1 MRRLQLLFVWALM
14 LLCGVQVAKAQKV
27 GIFVEKET
35 GLDDDEQAALEWFKT
50 TYSDGIVYTPSTI
63 NDLSIDAV
71 KALWIPID
79 REGLIVGWKNLP
91 LSTDEIINKLK
102 DYVKNGGNLLLT
114 NHATQL
120 VVALERIP
128 NAYAPTIF
136 VSGSGDN
143 NPDTWGINAMIG
155 CNPDFPNH
163 YDRSSHAIY
172 QGLEANDKQYTD
184 HSFFPLIGSGW
195 KENHNCMW
203 DFNGIAGLEDNPNK
217 LVDFENKTNSS
228 VIGTWQHVT
237 DYACAGVIEFKPN
250 GDFKGTILCNGIAAY
265 EWKQNNDVTNFY
277 QDNIKRLTSN
287 SLDYLKGLGNTL
299 ASTKAPVT
307 VDGKA
312 SYWGTFYSSKDKTLP
327 TGVTAY
333 IVTSTT
339 NQSAK
344 LEKVAENGQVIP
356 GENAYLLSTKEK
368 QDEMYLTDAVD
379 QAVAIPSG
387 NLLKGSDE
395 EQTITDAN
403 YTYYILGKQ
412 GDNYG
417 FYWQADSENGSKV
430 TNAAHKAYL
439 RIQKPTDGSE
449 AKFLSFTFGGSTT
462 EIKGIATEQA
472 QQEGLLYNLAG
483 QRIDNGY
490 KGLVI
495 KNGKKFMAK

>member
-35 GLDDDEQAALEWFKT
+35 ELDDDEQAALNWFKT

-63 NDLSIDAV
+63 NELSVDAV
-71 KALWIPID
+71 KALWIPVD
-79 REGLIVGWKNLP
+79 RLGGAIPENIKNA
-91 LSTDEIINKLK
+91 SSIIAS
-102 DYVKNGGNLLLT
+102 YVKAGGNLLLT

-120 VVALERIP
+120 IVDLGRVDET
-128 NAYAPTIF
+128 YKPTIIGGGD
-136 VSGSGDN
+136 GSN
-143 NPDTWGINAMIG
+143 NVDIWGINAMIG
-155 CNPDFPNH
+155 CNPDFTDH
-163 YDRSSHAIY
+163 YDHHLHFIY
-172 QGLEANDKQYTD
+172 KDLTAEKYSDD
-184 HSFFPLIGSGW
+184 HDFYPLIGSGW
-195 KENHNCMW
+195 KEDHNCMW
-203 DFNGIAGLEDNPNK
+203 DFNGIADLENKPNK

-237 DYACAGVIEFKPN
+237 DYACAGVIEFKPY

-265 EWKQNNDVTNFY
+265 EWNQNSGTNRY
-277 QDNIKRLTSN
+277 QSNIEKLTSN

-299 ASTKAPVT
+299 ASTKAPIT
-307 VDGKA
+307 VDGQA
-312 SYWGTFYSSKDKTLP
+312 SYWGTFYSSKAKTLP

-333 IVTSTT
+333 IVTSAT
-339 NQSAK
+339 NQSAR

-356 GENAYLLSTKEK
+356 GENGYLLSTEEK
-368 QDEMYLTDAVD
+368 QDEMYLTDAVG
-379 QAVAIPSG
+379 QAETIPSG

-395 EQTITDAN
+395 EQTITAAN

-417 FYWQADSENGSKV
+417 FYWQSDSENGSKV

-439 RIQKPTDGSE
+439 QIEKVAGGSE
-449 AKFLSFTFGGSTT
+449 AKFLSFTFGGGTT
-462 EIKGIATEQA
+462 EIKGIVTEQA
-472 QQEGLLYNLAG
+472 QQDGLLYNLAG
-483 QRIDNGY
+483 QRIDNAY

-495 KNGKKFMAK
+495 KNGKKYMAK

>member
-14 LLCGVQVAKAQKV
+14 LFCGVQVAKAQKV
-27 GIFVEKET
+27 GIFVEET

-71 KALWIPID
+71 KALWIPVD
-79 REGLIVGWKNLP
+79 RVGGAIPNDIKNA
-91 LSTDEIINKLK
+91 SSIIAS
-102 DYVKNGGNLLLT
+102 YVKAGGNLLLT

-120 VVALERIP
+120 IVDLGRVDET
-128 NAYAPTIF
+128 YKPTII
-136 VSGSGDN
+136 GSGVGGD

-155 CNPDFPNH
+155 CNPDLPNH
-163 YDRSSHAIY
+163 YDHHSHDIY
-172 QGLEANDKQYTD
+172 NGLEENTEQYSD
-184 HSFFPLIGSGW
+184 HTFFPLIGSGW
-195 KENHNCMW
+195 KEDHNCMW
-203 DFNGIAGLEDNPNK
+203 DFNGIAGLGDNPNK

-265 EWKQNNDVTNFY
+265 EWNQNSGTNQY
-277 QDNIKRLTSN
+277 QSNIEKLTSN

-299 ASTKAPVT
+299 ASTKAPIT

-312 SYWGTFYSSKDKTLP
+312 SYWGTFYSSKAKTLP
-327 TGVTAY
+327 AGVTAY
-333 IVTSTT
+333 IVSSAT
-339 NQSAK
+339 NKSAK
-344 LEKVAENGQVIP
+344 LTKVAETGQVIP
-356 GENAYLLSTKEK
+356 GENGYLLSTEEK
-368 QDEMYLTDAVD
+368 QDEMYLTDAD
-379 QAVAIPSG
+379 ANQAVKIIG
-387 NLLKGSDE
+387 ENLLKGSDE
-395 EQTITDAN
+395 ESTVSEDG

-412 GDNYG
+412 EDNYG

-439 RIQKPTDGSE
+439 QIQKATDGNE
-449 AKFLSFTFGGSTT
+449 AKFLSFTFGDGTT
-462 EIKGIATEQA
+462 SIKGIAVEQA
-472 QQEGLLYNLAG
+472 EQDATLYNLAG
-483 QRIDNGY
+483 QRINKGY

-495 KNGKKFMAK
+495 KNGNKYMAK